1 MADTGKRYWGVLT
14 PQPAAQLLAYAKN
27 AEAWGLEGLWGIQLP
42 GPAFLPLAT
51 AAAGTERLKL
61 GTGVAL
67 AFTRSP
73 LETAMSALDLDLI
86 SGGRVVLGV
95 GPSVQFVNEH
105 WHGVPYDKPLKRL
118 REAVTLIRLIL
129 DRGYTGDLGKWEG
142 TYYKVDL
149 SGLNV
154 IPKPVSSHIPLYLPA
169 LFTSAVRLATEL
181 ADGLVGHPIWSLRW
195 IREQVIPTL
204 ATRLEQFHKARG
216 GFDLNLFSYV
226 AINPDR
232 RQAIADARGT
242 VAFYASISQYE
253 KYFAAHGFGEAARR
267 AASAAQQHDYSAM
280 RSAIPD
286 DMVETFAI
294 VGTPDEVQSKLI
306 EVWKLADSVTVIAPI
321 NFLKPDQILRYQ
333 QAIATTLYL

>member
-1 MADTGKRYWGVLT
+1 MAINGKRYWGVLA
-14 PQPAAQLLAYAKN
+14 PQPAAQLVAYAKQ

-73 LETAMSALDLDLI
+73 LETAMSALDLDFI

-105 WHGVPYDKPLKRL
+105 WHGVRYEKPLKRL

-129 DRGYTGDLGKWEG
+129 DRGYTGELGKWEG

-154 IPKPVSSHIPLYLPA
+154 IPKPVCPHIPLYLPA
-169 LFTSAVRLATEL
+169 LFTSAVRLAAEV

-204 ATRLEQFHKARG
+204 GKHLEQTHKARE
-216 GFDLNLFSYV
+216 GFELNLFTYV

-242 VAFYASISQYE
+242 VAFYASIAQYE
-253 KYFAAHGFGEAARR
+253 KYFTAHGFGEAAHS
-267 AASAAQQHDYSAM
+267 AASAA
-280 RSAIPD
+280 
-286 DMVETFAI
+286 
-294 VGTPDEVQSKLI
+294 
-306 EVWKLADSVTVIAPI
+306 
-321 NFLKPDQILRYQ
+321 
-333 QAIATTLYL
+333 

>member
-1 MADTGKRYWGVLT
+1 MADTGKRYWGVLV
-14 PQPAAQLLAYAKN
+14 PQPVAQLLAYAKQ

-73 LETAMSALDLDLI
+73 LETAMSALDLDII

-129 DRGYTGDLGKWEG
+129 DRGYSGELGKWEG

-154 IPKPVSSHIPLYLPA
+154 IPKPVRPHIPLYLPA
-169 LFTSAVRLATEL
+169 LFTGAVRLAAEL

-195 IREQVIPTL
+195 IREQVIP
-204 ATRLEQFHKARG
+204 
-216 GFDLNLFSYV
+216 
-226 AINPDR
+226 
-232 RQAIADARGT
+232 
-242 VAFYASISQYE
+242 
-253 KYFAAHGFGEAARR
+253 
-267 AASAAQQHDYSAM
+267 YSE
-280 RSAIPD
+280 RIW
-286 DMVETFAI
+286 
-294 VGTPDEVQSKLI
+294 SKLTRR
-306 EVWKLADSVTVIAPI
+306 EGDLT
-321 NFLKPDQILRYQ
+321 
-333 QAIATTLYL
+333 

>member
-1 MADTGKRYWGVLT
+1 MASTGKRYWGVLT
-14 PQPAAQLLAYAKN
+14 PQPAAQLVTYAKQ

-118 REAVTLIRLIL
+118 REAVTLIRLIVEK
-129 DRGYTGDLGKWEG
+129 GYTGELGQWEG

-149 SGLNV
+149 STLNFL
-154 IPKPVSSHIPLYLPA
+154 PQPVRSHIPLYLPA
-169 LFTSAVRLATEL
+169 LFTGAVRLAAEI

-204 ATRLEQFHKARG
+204 NTRLPQAPKTRAAFE
-216 GFDLNLFSYV
+216 LNLWTYV
-226 AINPDR
+226 AVNPDR
-232 RQAIADARGT
+232 GQALADARGT
-242 VAFYASISQYE
+242 VASYASISQYE
-253 KYFAAHGFGEAARR
+253 KYFAAHGFGDAARR
-267 AASAAQQHDYSAM
+267 AAAAARQHDHATM
-280 RSAIPD
+280 LSAIPD
-286 DMVETFAI
+286 NMVETFAI
-294 VGTPDEVQSKLI
+294 VGTPDEVRSRLAAMW
-306 EVWKLADSVTVIAPI
+306 EVADSVTVVAPT
-321 NFLKPDQILRYQ
+321 NFLTPDQIMRYQ
-333 QAIATTLYL
+333 QAIATTVYQ

>member
-1 MADTGKRYWGVLT
+1 MAIKGKRYWGVLA
-14 PQPAAQLLAYAKN
+14 PQPAAQLLAYAKK

-95 GPSVQFVNEH
+95 GPSVRFVNEH

-129 DRGYTGDLGKWEG
+129 EKGYTGELGKWEG
-142 TYYKVDL
+142 TYYKIDL

-154 IPKPVSSHIPLYLPA
+154 IPKPVRPSIPLYLPA
-169 LFTSAVRLATEL
+169 LFTGAVRLAAEI
-181 ADGLVGHPIWSLRW
+181 ADGLVGHPIWSQRW
-195 IREQVIPTL
+195 IREQVLPTL
-204 ATRLEQFHKARG
+204 STRLQQAQKPRE
-216 GFDLNLFSYV
+216 GFELNLFTYV
-226 AINPDR
+226 AISPDR
-232 RQAIADARGT
+232 RQALADARGT

-253 KYFAAHGFGEAARR
+253 KYFAAHDFGEAARR
-267 AASAAQQHDYSAM
+267 AASAAEQHDYSAM
-280 RSAIPD
+280 RNAIPD

-294 VGTPDEVQSKLI
+294 VGTPEQVRTKLAALW
-306 EVWKLADSVTVIAPI
+306 EMADSVTLIAPT
-321 NFLKPDQILRYQ
+321 NFLTLDQIIAYQ
-333 QAIATTLYL
+333 QAIATTVYQ